1 MTLRGTDMS
10 ANGSDEAWMDLADAI
25 TLLRDQVAEAQ
36 DRITDPAG
44 LGDRAVLFTLGEI
57 TLDLGL
63 ELTGTKGVNGGLRWS
78 VVSLGGKK
86 ESGRKATHTVTV
98 KLTPH
103 RPGGGD
109 IDVSDTE

>member
-1 MTLRGTDMS
+1 MS
-10 ANGSDEAWMDLADAI
+10 STSGPDEEWMDLADAI
-25 TLLRDQVAEAQ
+25 TLLRDQIAEAQ
-36 DRITDPAG
+36 NRIATPAVG
-44 LGDRAVLFTLGEI
+44 GDKGVLFTLGEI

-78 VVSLGGKK
+78 VISLGGKK

-98 KLTPH
+98 KLAPH

>member
-1 MTLRGTDMS
+1 MWMRNS
-10 ANGSDEAWMDLADAI
+10 SDSDGEWMDLADAV

-36 DRITDPAG
+36 ERIADPSG
-44 LGDRAVLFTLGEI
+44 PGHRGVLFTLGEI

-78 VVSLGGKK
+78 VLSLGGKK

-98 KLTPH
+98 KLQPH
-103 RPGGGD
+103 LPGGGD
-109 IDVSDTE
+109 VDVSDEE

>member
-1 MTLRGTDMS
+1 MS
-10 ANGSDEAWMDLADAI
+10 SASGADEEWMDLADAV
-25 TLLRDQVAEAQ
+25 TLLRDQIAEAQ
-36 DRITDPAG
+36 DRIAAPAG
-44 LGDRAVLFTLGEI
+44 PGDKGVLFTLGEI

-78 VVSLGGKK
+78 VISLGGKK

-109 IDVSDTE
+109 IDVSDAE

>member
-1 MTLRGTDMS
+1 
-10 ANGSDEAWMDLADAI
+10 MDLADAI
-25 TLLRDQVAEAQ
+25 TLLRDQIGEAQ
-36 DRITDPAG
+36 DRIADPAG
-44 LGDRAVLFTLGEI
+44 RGDRGVVFTLGEI

-78 VVSLGGKK
+78 VISLGGTK
-86 ESGRKATHTVTV
+86 ESGRKSTHTVTV

-109 IDVSDTE
+109 LDVSDEE

>member
-1 MTLRGTDMS
+1 MAVVG
-10 ANGSDEAWMDLADAI
+10 NGSGSDQGWMDLADAI

-36 DRITDPAG
+36 NRIAAPT
-44 LGDRAVLFTLGEI
+44 GDGDQGVLFTLGEI

-63 ELTGTKGVNGGLRWS
+63 ELTGSKSADGGLRWS
-78 VVSLGGKK
+78 VISLGGKK
-86 ESGRKATHTVTV
+86 ESGSKATHTVTV

-109 IDVSDTE
+109 IDVSDEE